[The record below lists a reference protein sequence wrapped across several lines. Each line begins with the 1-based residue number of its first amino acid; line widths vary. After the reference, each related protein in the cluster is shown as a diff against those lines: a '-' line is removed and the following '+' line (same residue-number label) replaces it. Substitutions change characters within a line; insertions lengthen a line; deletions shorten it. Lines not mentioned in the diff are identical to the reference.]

1 VTKTKIDLG
10 KKKKSLKL
18 RKGIIIVVV
27 DKFKYLVEDVF
38 DSEIIDMRLSGKL
51 NFPNLNVGDEVYV
64 AVSPFDLNRG
74 RMVTSSLFKM
84 DHKLFGQ
91 KLDLDKKEKKKKQ
104 VNKKRSIPFRG

>member
-18 RKGIIIVVV
+18 RKGIIIVIV

-38 DSEIIDMRLSGKL
+38 DSEIIDMRLYGKI
-51 NFPNLNVGDEVYV
+51 NFPKLNVGDEVYV

-74 RMVTSSLFKM
+74 RIVTSTLFKG
-84 DHKLFGQ
+84 DDKLFEQ
-91 KLDLDKKEKKKKQ
+91 KLRLDRKEKKRKA
-104 VNKKRSIPFRG
+104 S